1 MIELAHN
8 PVTPQALLDFS
19 AAYPQAGPN
28 EFDGAAFHLVK
39 KIVKASL
46 HHDQGGLCA
55 YCETPLEADT
65 GQIDHIKPKRGN
77 DGHPHLTFSYTNY
90 AHGCIRADGCGQRKG
105 DRLLPIEP
113 APGCNERFSLS
124 SDGSLEAMPTLTRR
138 EKHVVRQT
146 RDMLGLQ
153 NAALVLEREKWIKS
167 FVSLL
172 QEQPSLAKDFLKEAP
187 FRYILLRLIS

>member
-8 PVTPQALLDFS
+8 PVMPQALLDFN

-28 EFDGAAFHLVK
+28 EFDGASFHLVK

-77 DGHPHLTFSYTNY
+77 DGHPHLTFTYTNY
-90 AHGCIRADGCGQRKG
+90 AHGCIRSDGCGQRKG

-113 APGCNERFSLS
+113 APGCNEQFSLS
-124 SDGSLEAMPTLTRR
+124 SDGSLEPMPTLSRR

-153 NAALVLEREKWIKS
+153 SAALVLEREKWIKA

-172 QEQPSLAKDFLKEAP
+172 QEQPLVANDFLKEAP